1 MGALSEP
8 ALSPIISGGLKM
20 TSTAFR
26 PRSGQCGV
34 VAFPRAEE
42 RARLKVISWNLLR
55 LIGAA
60 VEDVALLVEEHRPDL
75 LLLQEATREMENLP
89 NLVGG
94 HFYREP
100 LPRRIH
106 GLAAWS
112 PRHLHPPH
120 TLHLPQSP
128 LPMRIPR
135 IAQLVRLGDIT
146 FANVHLS
153 HGQVRNRLQLNYIA
167 RALDGPAAVIGDY
180 NAWGPTILHG
190 FRDVGPR
197 EPTHVQQNLLH
208 FRLDRCLVRGL
219 SCASARTLKKGKSDH
234 RPIMLELA
242 VV

>member
-1 MGALSEP
+1 VDEG
-8 ALSPIISGGLKM
+8 
-20 TSTAFR
+20 
-26 PRSGQCGV
+26 
-34 VAFPRAEE
+34 
-42 RARLKVISWNLLR
+42 ARLKVISWNLLR

-60 VEDVALLVEEHRPDL
+60 VEDVALLIDEHQPDL
-75 LLLQEATREMENLP
+75 LLLQEATKEMENLP
-89 NLVGG
+89 NLTGG
-94 HFYREP
+94 YFYREP

-112 PRHLHPPH
+112 PNHLPAPR

-128 LPMRIPR
+128 LPMRVAR
-135 IAQLVRLGDIT
+135 IAQLVQVGDIT

-167 RALDGPAAVIGDY
+167 RALEGPAAVIGDY
-180 NAWGPTILHG
+180 NAWGPIMLHG

-219 SCASARTLKKGKSDH
+219 SCASARALKKGKSDH
-234 RPIMLELA
+234 RPIMLEL
-242 VV
+242 VEV

>member
-1 MGALSEP
+1 M
-8 ALSPIISGGLKM
+8 
-20 TSTAFR
+20 
-26 PRSGQCGV
+26 
-34 VAFPRAEE
+34 
-42 RARLKVISWNLLR
+42 KVISWNLLR

-75 LLLQEATREMENLP
+75 LLLQEATKEMENLP

-94 HFYREP
+94 HFYRHP

-112 PRHLHPPH
+112 PKHLHPPK
-120 TLHLPQSP
+120 TLP
-128 LPMRIPR
+128 LPVSPMPGRVPPR
-135 IAQLVRLGDIT
+135 IAQLVQLSNIT

-153 HGQVRNRLQLNYIA
+153 HGQVLNRLQLTRIA
-167 RALDGPAAVIGDY
+167 RNMEGPAAVIGDY
-180 NAWGPTILHG
+180 NAWGPTVLHG

-197 EPTHVQQNLLH
+197 EATHIQQNLLR

-219 SCASARTLKKGKSDH
+219 TCASARTLKKGKSDH

-242 VV
+242 VA